1 MLNAQEALDACGHD
15 RKIVDWDITPY
26 QYKDVFLY
34 RNELICIARF
44 NILTF
49 NGAIICIQMTTTTCI
64 NIHLVP

>member
-1 MLNAQEALDACGHD
+1 MLKKRWMRAGMIEKLLTGTLHPINT
-15 RKIVDWDITPY
+15 KN
-26 QYKDVFLY
+26 FLY

-64 NIHLVP
+64 KRYK